1 MNESERYTRDK
12 AAVMSMIKFILIVL
26 IFCAIAFCATKIVV
40 VLVPFL
46 IGFLLAKTS
55 FAIAGLFVDKDM
67 KKAAAKK
74 RRKKIAIIVYVI
86 LLIIIAIALIWC
98 CFSLVGQIMRAV
110 DSLTR
115 LANEFDIQ
123 EWGNALV
130 EKVSSIDTRFMTQGM
145 KDSLENNLVSL
156 WGNMVAKIPAVLSAV
171 LAAIWGLIGNIPYGI
186 FVVICV
192 ILSGYYFINDG
203 SKVLRFYMKNVP
215 NRQFRLKS
223 ISLINDLAVTLFRAL
238 GGYLLLLIITTVEAW
253 AAFRLAGVD
262 YAIILALITG
272 LIDFLPVLGI
282 SATMVPV
289 MIYCGVK
296 GDYTAV
302 AILIVAMTLMTIIRR
317 VIEPPILGKTLQIH
331 PLLMLIGMAAG
342 VYIWGAVGFLLGPVV
357 LIIIIDIMHV
367 FELDKKIMNFLS
379 RVLGG
384 FMKTEKKGKLAAS
397 K

>member
-67 KKAAAKK
+67 NKAAAKK

-331 PLLMLIGMAAG
+331 PLLMLLGMAAG

>member
-238 GGYLLLLIITTVEAW
+238 GGYLLLLIITTLEAW

-384 FMKTEKKGKLAAS
+384 FMKTEKKGKLAAR
-397 K
+397 

>member
-317 VIEPPILGKTLQIH
+317 VIEPPILGKSLQIH

-384 FMKTEKKGKLAAS
+384 FMKTEKKGKLAAR
-397 K
+397 

>member
-67 KKAAAKK
+67 KKAAATK

-367 FELDKKIMNFLS
+367 FELDKKIMSFLS
-379 RVLGG
+379 RVLSS

>member
-384 FMKTEKKGKLAAS
+384 FMKTEKKGKLTAR
-397 K
+397 

>member
-384 FMKTEKKGKLAAS
+384 FMKTEKKGKLAAR
-397 K
+397 

>member
-331 PLLMLIGMAAG
+331 PLLMLLGMAAG

-384 FMKTEKKGKLAAS
+384 FMKTEKKGKLAAR
-397 K
+397 